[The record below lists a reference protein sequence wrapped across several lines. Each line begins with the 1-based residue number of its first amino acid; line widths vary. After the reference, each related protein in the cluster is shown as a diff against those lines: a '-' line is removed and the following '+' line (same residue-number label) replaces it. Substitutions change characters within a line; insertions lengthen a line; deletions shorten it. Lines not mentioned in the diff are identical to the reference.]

1 MFARLTAFTLGLVGL
16 AALRAQFDALAGLG
30 QAVDRI
36 WAMAGDFSVLSAG
49 LMVVH
54 LLAITRGWQISA
66 ARAAGL
72 LLAMAAVGLGFAL
85 QLTRAGLGEGL
96 GWWSNLGLHIALPVG
111 YALWWLG
118 FAPKQLPGRALPVW
132 LIWPMLYIGYALM
145 RGLNTGY
152 WPYGFLDAK
161 ALGWAQVALHLIA
174 LLLVLALLGRAIL
187 ALARRLQSARPS

>member
-1 MFARLTAFTLGLVGL
+1 MFARLTAFALGLVGL

-49 LMVVH
+49 LLVVH
-54 LLAITRGWQISA
+54 LLALTRGWQISA

-72 LLAMAAVGLGFAL
+72 LLAMAAVALGFAL

-96 GWWSNLGLHIALPVG
+96 GWWANLALPVG

-118 FAPKQLPGRALPVW
+118 FAPKQLSERALPVW
-132 LIWPMLYIGYALM
+132 LIWPMLYIGYALI

-161 ALGWAQVALHLIA
+161 ALGWAQVALHLMV